1 MGKKVIS
8 FSLYGKQPKYTM
20 GAVANARHAS
30 MAYPGWICRFY
41 VADDV
46 PKGIVSR
53 LRAHG
58 AEVVNMGQRFGHEAM
73 FWRLYAAFEPEN
85 EIVIFRDTDSRFVK
99 CELVM
104 VNEWLASDKKFHVM
118 RWDYSPDVSVM
129 GGLWGLRGH
138 ISELRDP
145 VKKCLDSKN
154 FWLKGAD
161 ERFLNKNLTPKMKG
175 KVYVNEPYSLKLR
188 RCFIGEPIHP
198 FPSFAYTNSWPKRV
212 DERFLNKNLPPK
224 MKGKDYVNEPYSSK
238 PRRSLI
244 GDTIYPFPPFAYTK
258 RGKYLE
264 TPSPIGMAIPSRRV
278 FIVLSIYK
286 NTPLYEYFLARLIG
300 TIEKRNFFRQ
310 IETFHLANNYYK
322 VRFYV
327 ADNIRPDL
335 IERLRCLGQVILK
348 PAKTTHKDDPKYWKL
363 SILSESG
370 LGMAM
375 IVGFWKFFFLT
386 RGTRYLGFSELLP
399 IENSYKSTV
408 IKGRIKGISPLSV
421 CGPDSPVA
429 NIDSLIAQRNPKES
443 YQKFMRSTVYP
454 RIADVRMT
462 VRLRR
467 EYYPVSFL
475 NYWAQKLLPSNLHA
489 TLIRIRKHS

>member
-8 FSLYGKQPKYTM
+8 FSLYGKHPKYTM

-53 LRAHG
+53 LHAHG

-73 FWRLYAAFEPEN
+73 FWRFFAAFEPEN
-85 EIVIFRDTDSRFVK
+85 EIVIFRDSDSRFVK

-118 RWDYSPDVSVM
+118 RWDYSQDVSVM
-129 GGLWGLRGH
+129 GGLWGLRGQ
-138 ISELRDP
+138 ISELREP
-145 VKKCLDSKN
+145 VKKCLESTN
-154 FWLKGAD
+154 SRLKGTD
-161 ERFLNKNLTPKMKG
+161 ERLLHKILTPKMKG
-175 KVYVNEPYSLKLR
+175 KVYLNELHSWEPR
-188 RCFIGEPIHP
+188 RCFIGETIHP
-198 FPSFAYTNSWPKRV
+198 FPSFAYTN
-212 DERFLNKNLPPK
+212 
-224 MKGKDYVNEPYSSK
+224 
-238 PRRSLI
+238 
-244 GDTIYPFPPFAYTK
+244 
-258 RGKYLE
+258 RGKYLK
-264 TPSPIGMAIPSRRV
+264 TPSPVGMAIPSRRI

-300 TIEKRNFFRQ
+300 NIENQDLFRQ
-310 IETFHLANNYYK
+310 LEKFPLANNYYK

-327 ADNIRPDL
+327 ADDIRPDL
-335 IERLRCLGQVILK
+335 IERLRRLGQVILK

-375 IVGFWKFFFLT
+375 IIDFWEFFFLA
-386 RGTRYLGFSELLP
+386 RRALHLRFSELLP
-399 IENSYKSTV
+399 INDGVYKTTV
-408 IKGRIKGISPLSV
+408 SKGRAKIIHPLSV

-429 NIDSLIAQRNPKES
+429 NIDSLVAQRNPKES
-443 YQKFMRSTVYP
+443 YQKFMCSTVYP
-454 RIADVRMT
+454 RISDVRMV
-462 VRLRR
+462 VRLRG
-467 EYYPVSFL
+467 EYYPDKL
-475 NYWAQKLLPSNLHA
+475 LKHWTRKLLPSDLYT
-489 TLIRIRKHS
+489 TLSRIRGYLKVHVFSLKR

>member
-1 MGKKVIS
+1 MQRHSQNAYMGKKVIS
-8 FSLYGKQPKYTM
+8 FSLYGKHPKYTM
-20 GAVANARHAS
+20 GAVANARHANR
-30 MAYPGWICRFY
+30 AYPGWICRFY

-73 FWRLYAAFEPEN
+73 FWRLFAAFEPEN
-85 EIVIFRDTDSRFVK
+85 EIVIFRDSDSRFVK

-104 VNEWLASDKKFHVM
+104 VNEWLASGKKFHVM

-138 ISELRDP
+138 ISELREP
-145 VKKCLDSKN
+145 VEKFLESTN
-154 FWLKGAD
+154 SWPRGAD

-175 KVYVNEPYSLKLR
+175 KVYVNELYSLKSR
-188 RCFIGEPIHP
+188 RCFIGETIHP
-198 FPSFAYTNSWPKRV
+198 FPS
-212 DERFLNKNLPPK
+212 
-224 MKGKDYVNEPYSSK
+224 
-238 PRRSLI
+238 
-244 GDTIYPFPPFAYTK
+244 FAYTK

-264 TPSPIGMAIPSRRV
+264 TPAPIGMAIPSRRV

-300 TIEKRNFFRQ
+300 TIEKRNFFLQ

-429 NIDSLIAQRNPKES
+429 NIDSLVAQRNPKES